1 MNRELLKTSLRHTH
15 AYIDAYGVEL
25 LQDVEM
31 LFRQALEQ
39 HEDIDETEVHDEQ
52 SDLSV
57 NFETVAEPIAAVARA
72 NAPSPESGPAHSQE
86 QTSPESILVPVAR
99 WHFQLPAIVAA
110 MAVAVFLLRGWLS

>member
-15 AYIDAYGVEL
+15 AYIDAYGVDL

-39 HEDIDETEVHDEQ
+39 HEDIDETDDGDEQ

-57 NFETVAEPIAAVARA
+57 NFETVTGPVAAEARRD
-72 NAPSPESGPAHSQE
+72 APSPESEPVRTQEPATPE
-86 QTSPESILVPVAR
+86 QILVPVAP

-110 MAVAVFLLRGWLS
+110 LAVTVFLLRGWLS

>member
-15 AYIDAYGVEL
+15 AYIDAYGVDL

-31 LFRQALEQ
+31 LFRQSLEQ
-39 HEDIDETEVHDEQ
+39 HEDIDETDDGDEQ

-57 NFETVAEPIAAVARA
+57 SFETVAEPVAAEARRV
-72 NAPSPESGPAHSQE
+72 APSPESEPVRNPE
-86 QTSPESILVPVAR
+86 QTPPEPILVPVAR

-110 MAVAVFLLRGWLS
+110 LAVTVFLLRGWLS

>member
-1 MNRELLKTSLRHTH
+1 MNRELLKASLRHTH
-15 AYIDAYGVEL
+15 AYIDAYGVDL

-39 HEDIDETEVHDEQ
+39 HEDIDETDDGDEQ

-57 NFETVAEPIAAVARA
+57 NFETVAEPVEALADADE
-72 NAPSPESGPAHSQE
+72 PSPEGAPVRKQE
-86 QTSPESILVPVAR
+86 PTSPEQILVPVAP

-110 MAVAVFLLRGWLS
+110 LAVTVFLLRGWLS